1 MSTLTRALKATRRAQ
16 ASGAILSDAIHDID
30 PDMAAPIATALDDWN
45 ASIAALVPALEKAST
60 DYNASVSVNVDYLQ
74 LRALGDA

>member
-16 ASGAILSDAIHDID
+16 ASGAVLSDALHDID
-30 PDMAAPIATALDDWN
+30 PDMATSISAALDDWN
-45 ASIAALVPALEKAST
+45 ASVAALVPALEQAIAEH
-60 DYNASVSVNVDYLQ
+60 NASVAVNVDYLQ